1 MFLRAKSS
9 LGSKNKIFIADFLTI
24 KPRKFCFTN
33 KNVFVSTRDK
43 LGYNVLNRSIGE
55 HSG

>member
-9 LGSKNKIFIADFLTI
+9 LGSKNKIFIADFLT
-24 KPRKFCFTN
+24 KRKFCFIITN